1 MDEVA
6 RMEHILTYA
15 RIVFVCNKT
24 LMAGFGPA
32 SSILTSHVPTIL
44 LTMMTLILSPHLND
58 TYPLRDSK
66 GYHIRHS
73 RPICRCWLECWSEY
87 GEGNLQ
93 RCNNLPRS
101 IEFRSTHYTAR
112 SLVQPAARSR
122 NESYLE

>member
-1 MDEVA
+1 
-6 RMEHILTYA
+6 MEHILTYA
-15 RIVFVCNKT
+15 RIVFVCNNT
-24 LMAGFGPA
+24 LTAGLGPA

-44 LTMMTLILSPHLND
+44 LTMMALILLPYLNG

-73 RPICRCWLECWSEY
+73 RPICRCLLEYWSEY

-101 IEFRSTHYTAR
+101 VEFHSTHYTAK
-112 SLVQPAARSR
+112 SLVQQAATSR
-122 NESYLE
+122 NESYSE